1 LKVYDNPLW
10 GLSLKTKERLEER
23 FGESLKFGIVITL
36 KEINGVNR
44 IDEFIKNAQLK
55 GWLVNQID
63 VDTRIDIFNIAEEEI
78 EFE

>member
-1 LKVYDNPLW
+1 M
-10 GLSLKTKERLEER
+10 
-23 FGESLKFGIVITL
+23 ITL

-63 VDTRIDIFNIAEEEI
+63 VETRIDIFNIAEEEI